1 MRARG
6 ALHCRT
12 VMQQCKFVVMPM
24 EATGRGT
31 KPKKKGGASRQ
42 ETERFEQ
49 RLGEIL
55 EYATNVFYEKG
66 YDAASMRDLSRASG
80 MSLAGLYYYFES
92 KERLLY
98 LIQKHTFETVLRELR
113 EKLDL
118 VNDPETRVRV
128 FIENHLAYFLANRKA
143 MTVLSHEDD
152 TLQNSFGV
160 EILGLKRDYV
170 KLGIELLDELKA
182 SRPRVAEVNSR
193 VAVLSLFGMMN
204 WIYTWHNARVDAD
217 AGELARQMSQ
227 IFLNGVLNAETPGR
241 DSESNQS
248 NVGNGKRRS

>member
-1 MRARG
+1 MPTEAATRKRA
-6 ALHCRT
+6 
-12 VMQQCKFVVMPM
+12 P
-24 EATGRGT
+24 
-31 KPKKKGGASRQ
+31 KPKKSGEAARR

-55 EYATNVFYEKG
+55 EHATDVFYEKG
-66 YDAASMRDLSRASG
+66 YDAASMRDLSRATG

-98 LIQKHTFETVLRELR
+98 LIQKHTFETVLHDLR

-118 VNDPETRVRV
+118 IADAEARVRM

-152 TLQNSFGV
+152 TLQDAFGA
-160 EILGLKRDYV
+160 EILALKREYV
-170 KLGIELLDELKA
+170 KLGIQLLEQLKE
-182 SRPRVAEVNSR
+182 SRGEFAKVNSR
-193 VAVLSLFGMMN
+193 VAMLSLFGMMN
-204 WIYTWHNARVDAD
+204 WIYTWHNPRVDAD

-227 IFLNGVLNAETPGR
+227 IFLNGVLNPETPGG
-241 DSESNQS
+241 DSESNHSS
-248 NVGNGKRRS
+248 NPKRRSTAKIAN